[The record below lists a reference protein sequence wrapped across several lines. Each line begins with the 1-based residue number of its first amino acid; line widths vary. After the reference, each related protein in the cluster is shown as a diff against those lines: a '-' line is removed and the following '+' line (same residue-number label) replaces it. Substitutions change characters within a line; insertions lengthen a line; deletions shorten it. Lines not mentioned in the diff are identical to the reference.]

1 MQASLLLS
9 AFSCLFSEHTGLP
22 MITCRFSGNQHLG
35 KKKKKGVVLEKSYFK
50 ETLQAG
56 LNKRM
61 ENCAFKIFFFYFV
74 QFFLTTDFQLSMCA
88 LCV

>member
-9 AFSCLFSEHTGLP
+9 SFSCLFSEHTGLP

-35 KKKKKGVVLEKSYFK
+35 MKKKKGVVLEKSYFK

-56 LNKRM
+56 LNK
-61 ENCAFKIFFFYFV
+61 
-74 QFFLTTDFQLSMCA
+74 
-88 LCV
+88 

>member
-35 KKKKKGVVLEKSYFK
+35 MKKKKGVVLEKSYFK

-56 LNKRM
+56 LNEWKIVLLKFSFFILY
-61 ENCAFKIFFFYFV
+61 NFSPQQIFSYACAHYV
-74 QFFLTTDFQLSMCA
+74 YR
-88 LCV
+88 